1 MTRTLTSRSR
11 SSDTM
16 SLSLSGR
23 SVGRFVIVHNV
34 SAMNVCFFFGVICS
48 RNRVWDRSWT
58 RRPIQWSISCRLR
71 SVLSIPM
78 HWLSCTSTRSR
89 CRRPWEAI
97 GRRRNF
103 RFRISIFFL
112 VKWSVNYF
120 LRIYWVQIPIRRWL
134 RDYHQRLVLRYC
146 YWTFAIPSITTSESR
161 LSQVYR
167 GTTIE
172 ITSLPWWT
180 TTRHKSLAFPLALS
194 KMSSN
199 ILWSWSW
206 MSLNLSPLQS
216 SLSFISNVFSVALL
230 LANTFF
236 PFFGRCT
243 MFLFYGF
250 LVCWFQYQF
259 DVSQNIWLGV
269 MKGVFQWVPTHDVPC
284 CYCWLVDMKC
294 HPAIV

>member
-1 MTRTLTSRSR
+1 
-11 SSDTM
+11 M
-16 SLSLSGR
+16 SAFFSAW
-23 SVGRFVIVHNV
+23 FVL
-34 SAMNVCFFFGVICS
+34 ACS
-48 RNRVWDRSWT
+48 RNRFWDRSWT

-89 CRRPWEAI
+89 CRRPWEVI

-134 RDYHQRLVLRYC
+134 RDYHQRLVLGYC
-146 YWTFAIPSITTSESR
+146 YWTFDIPSITTSESR

-172 ITSLPWWT
+172 ITSPPWWT

-236 PFFGRCT
+236 PFLRKV
-243 MFLFYGF
+243 Y
-250 LVCWFQYQF
+250 
-259 DVSQNIWLGV
+259 
-269 MKGVFQWVPTHDVPC
+269 DVPVLWFSC
-284 CYCWLVDMKC
+284 VLIPIPVWCIPKYLAGGDERCVSVCPNPWCSVLLLLTCWYEMSPSHRLKHLGLGGPDGWSLLSFLT
-294 HPAIV
+294 IVWYMIYFLD